1 MLFWFLATSVFTV
14 FFVFRS
20 PAFDYRPLM
29 VGSLIPLAGLVAGM
43 KVLHSMVFAVA
54 FLAVVMLATIG
65 HRLVRRRLLG
75 LPVGLMLHLVFTG
88 AWTND
93 KLFGWPLFGWDIG
106 DATHPVVAR
115 GWWNVPL
122 EVAGLVGCY
131 VIARRIDWRSGRI
144 ASLP

>member
-1 MLFWFLATSVFTV
+1 MLLWFLATSVFTV

-29 VGSLIPLAGLVAGM
+29 VGSLIPLASVR
-43 KVLHSMVFAVA
+43 VLHSIVFAVA

-65 HRLVRRRLLG
+65 HRLLRRRLLG
-75 LPVGLMLHLVFTG
+75 LPVGVMLHLVFTG

-93 KLFGWPLFGWDIG
+93 KVFGWPLFGWDIG
-106 DATHPVVAR
+106 DVTHPVVAR

-122 EVAGLVGCY
+122 ELAGLAWCW
-131 VIARRIDWRSGRI
+131 VIAKRIDWRTGRI

>member
-1 MLFWFLATSVFTV
+1 MLLWFLATSVFTV

-29 VGSLIPLAGLVAGM
+29 VGSLIPLASVR
-43 KVLHSMVFAVA
+43 VLHSIVFAVA

-65 HRLVRRRLLG
+65 HRLLRRRLLG
-75 LPVGLMLHLVFTG
+75 LPVGVMLHLVFTG

-93 KLFGWPLFGWDIG
+93 KVFGWPLFGWDIG
-106 DATHPVVAR
+106 DVTHPVVAR

-122 EVAGLVGCY
+122 ELAGLAGCW
-131 VIARRIDWRSGRI
+131 VIAKRIDWRTGRI

>member
-1 MLFWFLATSVFTV
+1 MLLWFVATSVFTV

-29 VGSLIPLAGLVAGM
+29 VGSLIPLASVR
-43 KVLHSMVFAVA
+43 VLHSIVFAVV

-65 HRLVRRRLLG
+65 HRLLRRRLLG
-75 LPVGLMLHLVFTG
+75 LPVGVMLHLVFTG

-93 KLFGWPLFGWDIG
+93 KVFAWPLFGWDVG
-106 DATHPVVAR
+106 DVTHPVVAR
-115 GWWNVPL
+115 AWWNVPL
-122 EVAGLVGCY
+122 ELAGLAGCW
-131 VIARRIDWRSGRI
+131 VIAKRIDWRTGRI

>member
-1 MLFWFLATSVFTV
+1 MLLWFLATSVFTV
-14 FFVFRS
+14 FLVFRS

-29 VGSLIPLAGLVAGM
+29 VGSLIPLASVR
-43 KVLHSMVFAVA
+43 VLHSIVFAVA

-65 HRLVRRRLLG
+65 HRLLRRRLLG
-75 LPVGLMLHLVFTG
+75 LPVGVMLHLVFTG

-93 KLFGWPLFGWDIG
+93 KVFGWPLFGWDIG
-106 DATHPVVAR
+106 DVTHPVVAR

-122 EVAGLVGCY
+122 ELAGLAGCW
-131 VIARRIDWRSGRI
+131 VIAKRIDWRTGRI

>member
-1 MLFWFLATSVFTV
+1 MLFWFVATAVFTV

-29 VGSLIPLAGLVAGM
+29 VGSLIPLASVR
-43 KVLHSMVFAVA
+43 VLHSMVFAVG

-75 LPVGLMLHLVFTG
+75 LPVGVMLHLVFTG

-93 KLFGWPLFGWDIG
+93 KVFGWPLFGWDIG
-106 DATHPVVAR
+106 DVTHPVIAR

-122 EVAGLVGCY
+122 EAAGLVGCY
-131 VIARRIDWRSGRI
+131 LIAKRIDWRTGRI
-144 ASLP
+144 AELP